1 MKNRYAIILAA
12 GKGSRMKSSLY
23 KVLHPVAGKPMVE
36 HVIEQV
42 EAINVN
48 DIVTIVGFGA
58 EMVKEQ
64 LGERSKYALQTEQLG
79 TGHAV
84 LATSDLLQDKTGTT
98 LVICGDTPLLTADT
112 LSELMNHH
120 EETGAKATILS
131 AIAHDAS
138 GYGRIVRNES
148 GLVEKIVKGSLG
160 TVDVK
165 TSRLLAKIS
174 SYIVMDFTI
183 LAAMSQLGIAA
194 TFVNT
199 LFIGFVAMLTIGLGL
214 SLGLGSKDLVKTILE
229 DWYKDFKKQVK

>member
-1 MKNRYAIILAA
+1 MNTVPTVNTWQTALLDASSNLLTSIALFIPNLLGALILFFV
-12 GKGSRMKSSLY
+12 GVVLSGWIKSLTVRLLSGLNLS
-23 KVLHPVAGKPMVE
+23 KLFQGTTFSKFLE
-36 HVIEQV
+36 HADLTTKIEQV
-42 EAINVN
+42 IGELLRLLVVLIFFIASINLLGLTTVTEVLNRILNYLPHVFAATLIIAIG
-48 DIVTIVGFGA
+48 TI
-58 EMVKEQ
+58 
-64 LGERSKYALQTEQLG
+64 
-79 TGHAV
+79 
-84 LATSDLLQDKTGTT
+84 
-98 LVICGDTPLLTADT
+98 
-112 LSELMNHH
+112 
-120 EETGAKATILS
+120 
-131 AIAHDAS
+131 IA
-138 GYGRIVRNES
+138 

-174 SYIVMDFTI
+174 SYIVMVFTI

>member
-1 MKNRYAIILAA
+1 MNTVPTVNTWQTALLDASSNLLTSIALFIPNLLGALILFFV
-12 GKGSRMKSSLY
+12 GIVLSGWIKSLTVRLLSGLNLS
-23 KVLHPVAGKPMVE
+23 KLFQGTTFSKFLEKADLTTK
-36 HVIEQV
+36 IEQV
-42 EAINVN
+42 IGELLRLLVVLIFFIASINLLGLTTVTEVLNRILNYLPHVFAATLIIAIG
-48 DIVTIVGFGA
+48 TI
-58 EMVKEQ
+58 
-64 LGERSKYALQTEQLG
+64 
-79 TGHAV
+79 
-84 LATSDLLQDKTGTT
+84 
-98 LVICGDTPLLTADT
+98 
-112 LSELMNHH
+112 
-120 EETGAKATILS
+120 
-131 AIAHDAS
+131 IA
-138 GYGRIVRNES
+138 

-174 SYIVMDFTI
+174 SYIVMVFTI

>member
-1 MKNRYAIILAA
+1 MNTVPTINTWQTALLDASSNLLTSIALFVPNLLGALILFFV
-12 GKGSRMKSSLY
+12 GIVLSGWTKSLTVRLLSGLNLSKLFKGTTFSKFLEQADLST
-23 KVLHPVAGKPMVE
+23 K
-36 HVIEQV
+36 IEQV
-42 EAINVN
+42 VGELLRLLVVLIFFIASINLLGLTTVTEVLNRILNYLPHVFAATLIIAIG
-48 DIVTIVGFGA
+48 TI
-58 EMVKEQ
+58 
-64 LGERSKYALQTEQLG
+64 
-79 TGHAV
+79 
-84 LATSDLLQDKTGTT
+84 
-98 LVICGDTPLLTADT
+98 
-112 LSELMNHH
+112 
-120 EETGAKATILS
+120 
-131 AIAHDAS
+131 IA
-138 GYGRIVRNES
+138 

-174 SYIVMDFTI
+174 SYIVMVFTI

>member
-1 MKNRYAIILAA
+1 MNTVPTVNTWQSALLDASSNLLTSIALFIPNLLGALILFFV
-12 GKGSRMKSSLY
+12 GIVLSGWIKSLTVRLLSGLNLS
-23 KVLHPVAGKPMVE
+23 KLFQGTTFSKFLE
-36 HVIEQV
+36 HADLTTKIEQV
-42 EAINVN
+42 IGELLRLLVVLIFFIASINLLGLTTVTEVLNRILNYLPHVFAATLIIAIG
-48 DIVTIVGFGA
+48 TI
-58 EMVKEQ
+58 
-64 LGERSKYALQTEQLG
+64 
-79 TGHAV
+79 
-84 LATSDLLQDKTGTT
+84 
-98 LVICGDTPLLTADT
+98 
-112 LSELMNHH
+112 
-120 EETGAKATILS
+120 
-131 AIAHDAS
+131 IA
-138 GYGRIVRNES
+138 

-174 SYIVMDFTI
+174 SYIVMVFTI

>member
-1 MKNRYAIILAA
+1 MNTVPTVNTWQTALLDASSNLLTSIALFIPNLLGAFILFFV
-12 GKGSRMKSSLY
+12 GIVLSGWIKSLTVRLLSGLNLS
-23 KVLHPVAGKPMVE
+23 KLFQGTTFSKFLE
-36 HVIEQV
+36 HADLTTKIEQV
-42 EAINVN
+42 IGELLRLLVVLIFFIASINLLGLTTVTEVLNRILNYLPHVFAATLIIAIG
-48 DIVTIVGFGA
+48 TI
-58 EMVKEQ
+58 
-64 LGERSKYALQTEQLG
+64 
-79 TGHAV
+79 
-84 LATSDLLQDKTGTT
+84 
-98 LVICGDTPLLTADT
+98 
-112 LSELMNHH
+112 
-120 EETGAKATILS
+120 
-131 AIAHDAS
+131 IA
-138 GYGRIVRNES
+138 

-174 SYIVMDFTI
+174 SYIVMVFTI

>member
-1 MKNRYAIILAA
+1 MNTVPTVNTWQTALLDASSNLLTSIALFIPNLLGALILFFV
-12 GKGSRMKSSLY
+12 GIVLSGWIKSLTVRLLSGLNLS
-23 KVLHPVAGKPMVE
+23 KLFQGTTFSKFLE
-36 HVIEQV
+36 HADLTTKIEQV
-42 EAINVN
+42 IGELLRLLVVLIFFIASINLLGLTTVTEVLNRILNYLPHVFAATLIIAIG
-48 DIVTIVGFGA
+48 TI
-58 EMVKEQ
+58 
-64 LGERSKYALQTEQLG
+64 
-79 TGHAV
+79 
-84 LATSDLLQDKTGTT
+84 
-98 LVICGDTPLLTADT
+98 
-112 LSELMNHH
+112 
-120 EETGAKATILS
+120 
-131 AIAHDAS
+131 IA
-138 GYGRIVRNES
+138 

-174 SYIVMDFTI
+174 SYIVMVFTI

>member
-1 MKNRYAIILAA
+1 MNTVPTVNTWQTALLDASSNLLTSIALFIPNLLGALILFFV
-12 GKGSRMKSSLY
+12 GIVLSGWIKSLTVRLLSGLNLS
-23 KVLHPVAGKPMVE
+23 KLFQGTTFSKFLE
-36 HVIEQV
+36 HADLTTKIEQV
-42 EAINVN
+42 VGELLRLLVVLIFFIASINLLGLTTVTEVLNRILNYLPHVFAATLIIAIG
-48 DIVTIVGFGA
+48 TI
-58 EMVKEQ
+58 
-64 LGERSKYALQTEQLG
+64 
-79 TGHAV
+79 
-84 LATSDLLQDKTGTT
+84 
-98 LVICGDTPLLTADT
+98 
-112 LSELMNHH
+112 
-120 EETGAKATILS
+120 
-131 AIAHDAS
+131 IA
-138 GYGRIVRNES
+138 

-174 SYIVMDFTI
+174 SYIVMVFTI